1 MLVRGGGVPGGAGDV
16 GYAGAGSGW
25 NVKPT
30 VNFAATAGDAPAGD
44 PLGGGFLGLFVQFAG
59 PPGLKGFVDFVDSAD
74 GGVFEGS
81 YGPPGGFTGSR
92 KISTTVDDPPG
103 GVA

>member
-25 NVKPT
+25 NVKRT
-30 VNFAATAGDAPAGD
+30 VNFAATAGDAPAGG
-44 PLGGGFLGLFVQFAG
+44 PPRGVFLGLFVQFAG
-59 PPGLKGFVDFVDSAD
+59 LPGLKGFVDSVDSVD

-81 YGPPGGFTGSR
+81 YGPPGGSTGFR
-92 KISTTVDDPPG
+92 KIFTTVDDPPG
-103 GVA
+103 GVG